1 MHHLSREER
10 RASARPGMVLL
21 FKQCS
26 LQKHDTRAEWKAKI
40 HCRWCDKGQKEHCW
54 KVEGCIE
61 RGCLPSGGHVWLYLD
76 AKTYKICSYSIN
88 HIYLK
93 LFSLFVLCHEWN
105 VHNKFNN
112 IKVVFMCFWSSLT
125 CGFHNIFNH
134 VLHHMPSYIPAD
146 RSRVCRSGFSLLCLG
161 LYSIS

>member
-21 FKQCS
+21 FKRCS
-26 LQKHDTRAEWKAKI
+26 LQKHHTQAEWKAKI

-76 AKTYKICSYSIN
+76 AKTYRICSYSIN
-88 HIYLK
+88 HMYLI
-93 LFSLFVLCHEWN
+93 FVLCHEWN
-105 VHNKFNN
+105 VLNEFNN
-112 IKVVFMCFWSSLT
+112 IKVVFMCFLKQPHLWISQHIQPCFTSHALLHPRWPLQSLPVWIQ
-125 CGFHNIFNH
+125 FA
-134 VLHHMPSYIPAD
+134 LPWA
-146 RSRVCRSGFSLLCLG
+146 
-161 LYSIS
+161 

>member
-10 RASARPGMVLL
+10 RASARPEIVLL

-26 LQKHDTRAEWKAKI
+26 LQKHDTRAEWKAKT

-61 RGCLPSGGHVWLYLD
+61 RGCLWLYLD
-76 AKTYKICSYSIN
+76 AKTYQICSCSIN

-93 LFSLFVLCHEWN
+93 LIGLFVLYHEGMSLILSTS
-105 VHNKFNN
+105 KLFSC
-112 IKVVFMCFWSSLT
+112 VFLKQPHLWISQHFQPCFTSHALLHPHWPLQSLPVWIQ
-125 CGFHNIFNH
+125 FA
-134 VLHHMPSYIPAD
+134 LPWA
-146 RSRVCRSGFSLLCLG
+146 
-161 LYSIS
+161 